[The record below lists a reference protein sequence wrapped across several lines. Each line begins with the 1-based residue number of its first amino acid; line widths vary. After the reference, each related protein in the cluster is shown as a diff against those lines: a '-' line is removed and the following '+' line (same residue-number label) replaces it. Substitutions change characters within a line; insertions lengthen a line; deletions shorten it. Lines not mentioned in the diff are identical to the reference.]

1 MQTKGPG
8 LLVDGAGDG
17 AMVVLGVN
25 VLLER
30 VVDGEDVLD
39 VVLGVTVVLVRVVVS
54 TGEDVVVVVVG
65 GGTTTVPPL
74 MA

>member
-1 MQTKGPG
+1 VQTKGAG
-8 LLVDGAGDG
+8 LLVDDAGEG
-17 AMVVLGVN
+17 AMV

-65 GGTTTVPPL
+65 VGTTTVPPL

>member
-1 MQTKGPG
+1 M
-8 LLVDGAGDG
+8 LVDDAGEG
-17 AMVVLGVN
+17 AMV

-30 VVDGEDVLD
+30 VVDSTGEDVLD

-54 TGEDVVVVVVG
+54 TGEDVLVVVVG
-65 GGTTTVPPL
+65 VGITTVPPL

>member
-1 MQTKGPG
+1 MHTKGPG

-17 AMVVLGVN
+17 AMV